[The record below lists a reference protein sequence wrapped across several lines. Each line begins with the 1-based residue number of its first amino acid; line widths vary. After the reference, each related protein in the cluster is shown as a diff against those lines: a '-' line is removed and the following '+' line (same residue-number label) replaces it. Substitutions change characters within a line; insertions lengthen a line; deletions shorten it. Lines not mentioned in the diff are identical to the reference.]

1 MTFLVAENVS
11 FYGFVP
17 SEELELTK
25 GNLLT
30 TIKSVFKE
38 FYVGFE
44 FFINRHTS
52 EYRSI
57 VHLTVGANRGQD
69 GDRIPMILL
78 DTRNRLYVVCPIN
91 DHREHL
97 YTHNIPMKIGQ
108 WYKLVVE
115 QILIEEKVNNFKL
128 RLVSLY
134 QFQYFYQINLDGVL
148 IHSVEN
154 KKPKIFDDVRVYA
167 PNPWQTSLNGKIK
180 NLEITERSQSQQ
192 GI

>member
-1 MTFLVAENVS
+1 M
-11 FYGFVP
+11 
-17 SEELELTK
+17 
-25 GNLLT
+25 
-30 TIKSVFKE
+30 
-38 FYVGFE
+38 
-44 FFINRHTS
+44 
-52 EYRSI
+52 
-57 VHLTVGANRGQD
+57 
-69 GDRIPMILL
+69 
-78 DTRNRLYVVCPIN
+78 
-91 DHREHL
+91 EHL

-167 PNPWQTSLNGKIK
+167 PNPW
-180 NLEITERSQSQQ
+180 
-192 GI
+192 